1 MSKYFHFQP
10 PIRKK
15 LLKVK
20 AMRVK
25 VTGSKLVCGLSSLC
39 RLQVHRSFVCII
51 VVGADRGLRL
61 HLNIEQYEY
70 MTGPNTGAGLKILI
84 HDQSQF
90 PLVRDLG
97 QAVPPGAH
105 AFLGIQILQVG
116 YSFMLEIYPNKQKNV
131 NISP

>member
-10 PIRKK
+10 PIGKK

-20 AMRVK
+20 AMRVNLK
-25 VTGSKLVCGLSSLC
+25 VKVQGDRVKVSMWTFFPMSTSGYTSVFIC
-39 RLQVHRSFVCII
+39 VV

-116 YSFMLEIYPNKQKNV
+116 YSFMLEIP
-131 NISP
+131 